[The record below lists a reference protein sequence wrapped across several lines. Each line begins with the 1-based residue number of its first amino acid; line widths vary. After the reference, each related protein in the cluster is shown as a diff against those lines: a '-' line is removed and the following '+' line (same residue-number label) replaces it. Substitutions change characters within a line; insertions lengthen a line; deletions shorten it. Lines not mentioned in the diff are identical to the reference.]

1 MIFDV
6 VAILLSIVVLLMTFK
21 AEVICTKILKI
32 EEPIEEQIM
41 RVKISALIVAAA
53 LFIITIIR

>member
-21 AEVICTKILKI
+21 AEAICTKILKI
-32 EEPIEEQIM
+32 EEPLEEQIM